1 MRKCFAA
8 VLAVLCVFPL
18 LSYSAQ
24 TTQAR
29 LFCWS
34 VRFQRGFDQG
44 SSLDLSTVDPPTT
57 SPNGEL
63 GMLSLSSTYS
73 HWSRFALNNPNGTL
87 RVVGILN
94 LNVPFNVDVDG
105 NGFSDFFEVA
115 RSVSSTITA
124 GIFSF
129 ESGGGSASATWSRAA
144 GSKNGTCVLTLQTL
158 QTLGRF
164 TNDFEIEEYKGNL
177 AYAPGSNTVS
187 GTVSLSQTGNAGNQ
201 FFGPLSFVKSSTN
214 RFNSLQLQAG
224 IWTNALSQTLAFS
237 TNAFYRDSTW
247 PTNYYGYVEFN
258 DGDPNT
264 TGSNYNLW
272 TLSIDDLN
280 DADHDGIP
288 DFSDDPLPPAR
299 RPLLTL
305 KLGTTNLLLILSG
318 EIGRSHLIQTNA
330 SLASTNWQLAQSVTL
345 ATDPQTV
352 SLPIPAGKTFW
363 RALVP

>member
-1 MRKCFAA
+1 M
-8 VLAVLCVFPL
+8 
-18 LSYSAQ
+18 
-24 TTQAR
+24 
-29 LFCWS
+29 LF
-34 VRFQRGFDQG
+34 
-44 SSLDLSTVDPPTT
+44 
-57 SPNGEL
+57 SP
-63 GMLSLSSTYS
+63 YS
-73 HWSRFALNNPNGTL
+73 HWTRFALNSTNGNPL
-87 RVVGILN
+87 VVGILN
-94 LNVPFNVDVDG
+94 LNVPFNVDVNR

-115 RSVSSTITA
+115 RSVSSTMTT
-124 GIFSF
+124 GTFSF
-129 ESGGGSASATWSRAA
+129 NTGGGTASATWSRPA
-144 GSKNGTCVLTLQTL
+144 GSKYGTCVLTLQTL
-158 QTLGRF
+158 GSF
-164 TNDFEIEEYKGNL
+164 TNTFEIAEYTGNL

-201 FFGPLSFVKSSTN
+201 FFGPLSFIKSSTN

-224 IWTNALSQTLAFS
+224 VWTNALSQTLAFS

-264 TGSNYNLW
+264 SGLNYKLW

-299 RPLLTL
+299 PPLLTL
-305 KLGTTNLLLILSG
+305 KPGTTNLLLIISG
-318 EIGRSHLIQTNA
+318 DVGRSHLIQTNA
-330 SLASTNWQLAQSVTL
+330 SLASTNWQLGQSVTL

-352 SLPIPAGKTFW
+352 SLPIPTGITFW

>member
-8 VLAVLCVFPL
+8 VFAVLCVLPL

-24 TTQAR
+24 TAQAR
-29 LFCWS
+29 FFCWS

-44 SSLDLSTVDPPTT
+44 FSLDLSTLDPPTT

-63 GMLSLSSTYS
+63 GTLFGTYS
-73 HWSRFALNNPNGTL
+73 HWSYFALNDPNGTSL
-87 RVVGILN
+87 VVGTLN
-94 LNVPFNVDVDG
+94 LNVPFNVDDNS

-115 RSVSSTITA
+115 RPVSSTMTA
-124 GIFSF
+124 GTFS
-129 ESGGGSASATWSRAA
+129 SNTGGGSASATWSRAA

-158 QTLGRF
+158 GSFAHT
-164 TNDFEIEEYKGNL
+164 FEIAEYTGNL
-177 AYAPGSNTVS
+177 AYLPGSNTVS
-187 GTVSLSQTGNAGNQ
+187 GTVSLSQTGNPGNH

-214 RFNSLQLQAG
+214 RFNLLQLQAG
-224 IWTNALSQTLAFS
+224 VWTNALSQTLAFS

-258 DGDPNT
+258 NGDPNT
-264 TGSNYNLW
+264 SGLSYRLW

-299 RPLLTL
+299 PPLLTL
-305 KLGTTNLLLILSG
+305 KLGTTNLLLIISG
-318 EIGRSHLIQTNA
+318 DAGRSHLIQTNA
-330 SLASTNWQLAQSVTL
+330 SLASTNWQLVQSVTL

-352 SLPIPAGKTFW
+352 SLPIPTGTTFW

>member
-8 VLAVLCVFPL
+8 VFAVLYLLPL

-44 SSLDLSTVDPPTT
+44 FSLDLSTFDPPTS

-63 GMLSLSSTYS
+63 GMLFSTYS
-73 HWSRFALNNPNGTL
+73 HWSYFALNDTNGIPV
-87 RVVGILN
+87 VVGTLN
-94 LNVPFNVDVDG
+94 LNVPFNVDASG

-115 RSVSSTITA
+115 RPVSSTMTT
-124 GIFSF
+124 GTFS
-129 ESGGGSASATWSRAA
+129 SNIGDGTASATWSRAA

-158 QTLGRF
+158 GSFVHT
-164 TNDFEIEEYKGNL
+164 FEIAEYTGNL

-201 FFGPLSFVKSSTN
+201 FFGPLSFVKSSN
-214 RFNSLQLQAG
+214 NPFNLLQLQAG
-224 IWTNALSQTLAFS
+224 VWTNALSQTLSFS

-247 PTNYYGYVEFN
+247 PTNYYGYVEFD

-264 TGSNYNLW
+264 SGLNYKLW

-280 DADHDGIP
+280 DADQDGIP

-299 RPLLTL
+299 PPLLTL
-305 KLGTTNLLLILSG
+305 KLGTTNLLLIISG
-318 EIGRSHLIQTNA
+318 DVGRSHLIQTNA
-330 SLASTNWQLAQSVTL
+330 SPGSTSWQLAQSVTL
-345 ATDPQTV
+345 ATNPQTV
-352 SLPIPAGKTFW
+352 SLPLPTGITFL